1 MTSDDI
7 GNEIPFSNLHNH
19 QFQDLIQRSNLQLN
33 DNDIRKLKQ
42 LIYNPFSNNDR
53 GKSFLSMDM
62 HLDPDIS
69 NVAITR

>member
-7 GNEIPFSNLHNH
+7 GNEFPFSKLHNH
-19 QFQDLIQRSNLQLN
+19 QFQDLIQRSKLQLN

-53 GKSFLSMDM
+53 GKSFL
-62 HLDPDIS
+62 
-69 NVAITR
+69 